1 MSLVKSLTELNA
13 EETARKLQNE
23 IEMADL
29 ESRFR
34 KQANA
39 QVIKRLSL
47 HVKNRWEQLK
57 RDNKQVRTQ
66 TIQLFRRVRGEYD
79 AQKLTDIRAFRS
91 SEVYIRSAENK
102 CRSAYSWI
110 TDIYRGDTDL
120 PWSLEPTAVPALP
133 DETKG
138 AIKDEIINQGMIL
151 QQQMLQQ
158 SAAQG
163 IPFDKARFQKTLN
176 DWQQV
181 AEEKA
186 AQTIEK
192 DAKRRC
198 EKAALEI
205 RDQNQEGGWN
215 NAFKDFLW
223 YFIRCKAGI
232 IKGPTLTKQKEQ
244 VWQVL
249 EDGTF
254 AFVAQE
260 KIKLDVYCVS
270 PFNFY
275 PAKGIASVNDGDII
289 EVHKLTKQAITDLI
303 GVPGYSEIEI
313 RIILNKLHSGDQ
325 KGKWL
330 TIEDETA
337 IRQIEFEK
345 NPNNINTPNAPV
357 SGKYPEDEVQALEY
371 YGSVSGALLKEWGLR
386 DEIDLEAE
394 YQANCWQIGDHIIKA
409 VINPDALGRKP
420 YHVSSWAKNPSW
432 VLGEGLIEFAEPIE
446 DILNSI
452 VRALQNNIAIASGPQ
467 VEINKDRCDDKSP
480 IYPWKRWES
489 TSAQMKEGPAVAF
502 WQPQMHTEEL
512 IRAWEFFGKVL
523 DEMTVPAYAQ
533 GASQSGVTAGTA
545 TVFTQLLAAASR
557 SIKAVVANID
567 DDIITPYIQMCY
579 DALMKNSKDPELK
592 GDAHVV
598 AKGVSGLQAK
608 EQEAQRKVEFLQVI
622 ANPVYAQTMGAKN
635 IGYILAQVAKSQNL
649 ALPDMERLEGL
660 PTLDDLLT
668 KMNMQSSGVETGGS
682 PAMQQNGQMA
692 AGGSPPAAQA
702 TTATG
707 APAGSPGMQQP
718 AQIGV

>member
-1 MSLVKSLTELNA
+1 MSLVKSLDEMLLA
-13 EETARKLQNE
+13 EKSAKLQQE

-34 KQANA
+34 KQTQL
-39 QVIKRLSL
+39 QVVKKLSI
-47 HVKNRWEQLK
+47 HVNNRWEQLK

-66 TIQLFRRVRGEYD
+66 TIELLRRVRGEYNS
-79 AQKLTDIRAFRS
+79 QKLTDIRAFRG

-120 PWSLEPTAVPALP
+120 PWSLEPTAIPTLP
-133 DETKG
+133 DETKDQ
-138 AIKDEIINQGMIL
+138 IKIEIINQGMIL
-151 QQQMLQQ
+151 QQQMLQE
-158 SAAQG
+158 SVDQG
-163 IPFDKARFQKTLN
+163 IPFDKAKFQKTLN

-181 AEEKA
+181 AEQKA
-186 AQTIEK
+186 TETIQK
-192 DAKRRC
+192 DAKKRC
-198 EKAALEI
+198 EKAATMI

-232 IKGPTLTKQKEQ
+232 IKGPTLIKQKEQ
-244 VWQVL
+244 VWEVDDNG
-249 EDGTF
+249 EF
-254 AFVAQE
+254 AFVAKE
-260 KIKLDVYCVS
+260 KIKMDVYCVS

-275 PAKGIASVNDGDII
+275 PAKGISSVNDGDVI
-289 EVHKLTKQAITDLI
+289 EVHELTKQAITDLI
-303 GVPGYSEIEI
+303 GVPGYDETEI
-313 RIILNKLHSGDQ
+313 RLVLNKLHSGDL

-337 IRQIEFEK
+337 IRQVEFEK
-345 NPNNINTPNAPV
+345 NPNNINIPNAPV
-357 SGKYPEDEVQALEY
+357 SGKYPEDKVQALEF
-371 YGSVSGALLKEWGLR
+371 YGSVTGQLLIEWGMK
-386 DEIDLEAE
+386 DDIDPEAE
-394 YQANCWQIGDHIIKA
+394 YQTNCWKIGEHIIKA
-409 VINPDALGRKP
+409 VINPDSLGRKP

-452 VRALQNNIAIASGPQ
+452 TRALQNNIAIASGPQ
-467 VEINKDRCDDKSP
+467 VEINTDRCDDKSP
-480 IYPWKRWES
+480 IYPWKRWSS

-557 SIKAVVANID
+557 SIKMVVANID

-579 DALMKNSKDPELK
+579 DALMKTTNDKELM

-608 EQEAQRKVEFLQVI
+608 EQEAQRKVEFLNVI

-635 IGYILAQVAKSQNL
+635 IGYVLAQVAKSQNL

-660 PTLDDLLT
+660 PSLEELLT
-668 KMNMQSSGVETGGS
+668 KMNMNSAGVETGGA
-682 PAMQQNGQMA
+682 PAMQMNGQMG
-692 AGGSPPAAQA
+692 AGGTPPQAQA
-702 TTATG
+702 TTADGAQAG
-707 APAGSPGMQQP
+707 APQFQQP
-718 AQIGV
+718 AQIG